1 MLTAKT
7 ARPYSAAL
15 ICCDKDGAAM
25 VDVREI
31 DGAIAELENA
41 ELTMSR
47 VEKLAALYTVK
58 NNQQKTEPVQ
68 YYAAAEPPKQRSRA
82 GDSEFLQVVA
92 SVDVDAAL
100 SVLDELMSALY
111 ISNNRVYNSVMRK
124 LERLQD

>member
-1 MLTAKT
+1 
-7 ARPYSAAL
+7 
-15 ICCDKDGAAM
+15 M

-58 NNQQKTEPVQ
+58 NNQQKAESVR
-68 YYAAAEPPKQRSRA
+68 YYAAAEPPKERA
-82 GDSEFLQVVA
+82 KPEESEFLQAVA
-92 SVDVDAAL
+92 SVDTNAAL

>member
-1 MLTAKT
+1 
-7 ARPYSAAL
+7 
-15 ICCDKDGAAM
+15 M

-31 DGAIAELENA
+31 DGAIAELENS

-58 NNQQKTEPVQ
+58 SNQQRAEPVQ
-68 YYAAAEPPKQRSRA
+68 YYAAAEPPKQRVRV
-82 GDSEFLQVVA
+82 GDSEFLQAVA

-100 SVLDELMSALY
+100 AVLDELMSALY